1 VGRRFR
7 SLRPARVS
15 PPSRRRR
22 SPSRPERKTPNSELG
37 HSGASAYRLTLPLAA
52 FTCALAP
59 AYTVGWHIGF
69 YPNLLEIG
77 ILLTVVVFA
86 WESYRKAAHPAL
98 RQWGKEIVARVWG
111 REVFGARIF
120 TVATVLLVIAGAVS
134 VIVAPD
140 RRAALGLYRAYF
152 IEPVLFFVV
161 LINVVRTSRQAFL
174 VVAGLGL
181 GGIVLALLN
190 VATVLDTLRRHGV
203 DTAQDAPVAVYQ
215 TSNAVALFL
224 VPIIA
229 VAGSV
234 LLYSTS
240 NLQRRLA
247 ALFIAVAG
255 TGVVL
260 SFSRGGYVALLAVAI
275 GLALSHKRRWWLLGG
290 LAVLVAVAI
299 RVPIIASR
307 LGHELSTTDPRN
319 TLAGRIHLWQATL
332 QMMREHLVFGTG
344 LAGYAHF
351 MSPWPNGLVQVIYP
365 HNLILNFWVATGVL
379 GLLAFVVLLIQ
390 GFRITWRGWRRG
402 EVGWRPFE
410 LGVLLAL
417 VSMVV
422 HGAVDVPYFK
432 NDLSFEFW
440 VLLGIAWVGSMAPT
454 LRPPKGEG
462 NLRRK

>member
-1 VGRRFR
+1 VTAEAVRYRR
-7 SLRPARVS
+7 
-15 PPSRRRR
+15 
-22 SPSRPERKTPNSELG
+22 
-37 HSGASAYRLTLPLAA
+37 TLQLAA
-52 FTCALAP
+52 LTCALAP

-77 ILLTVVVFA
+77 ILLTVVAFA
-86 WESYRKAAHPAL
+86 WESYRQRASLNWRSP
-98 RQWGKEIVARVWG
+98 
-111 REVFGARIF
+111 F
-120 TVATVLLVIAGAVS
+120 TVATILLVIAGALS

-140 RRAALGLYRAYF
+140 RRAALGLFRAYF

-161 LINVVRTSRQAFL
+161 LINVVRVSRQAFM

-190 VATVLDTLRRHGV
+190 IATVLDALRHHGV

-229 VAGSV
+229 MAGSV

-240 NLQRRLA
+240 IRQRRLA
-247 ALFIAVAG
+247 AFFVAVAG
-255 TGVVL
+255 IGVVL

-275 GLALSHKRRWWLLGG
+275 GLALSHKRRRWLLGG
-290 LAVLVAVAI
+290 LAVLVVVAI

-307 LGHELSTTDPRN
+307 LAHELSTTDPRN
-319 TLAGRIHLWQATL
+319 TLAGRIHLWQVTL

-344 LAGYAHF
+344 LSGYAHF

-365 HNLILNFWVATGVL
+365 HNLILNFWVSTGVL

-390 GFRITWRGWRRG
+390 GFRISWSGWKRGD
-402 EVGWRPFE
+402 VDWRPFE

-422 HGAVDVPYFK
+422 HGLVDVPYFK

-440 VLLGIAWVGSMAPT
+440 VLLAIAWA
-454 LRPPKGEG
+454 G
-462 NLRRK
+462 NLAAAPRGRNLAPASRRVT

>member
-1 VGRRFR
+1 
-7 SLRPARVS
+7 
-15 PPSRRRR
+15 
-22 SPSRPERKTPNSELG
+22 
-37 HSGASAYRLTLPLAA
+37 
-52 FTCALAP
+52 
-59 AYTVGWHIGF
+59 
-69 YPNLLEIG
+69 LLEIG

-86 WESYRKAAHPAL
+86 WESYVKAPHPAL
-98 RQWGKEIVARVWG
+98 PQLGRGFVARAWG
-111 REVFGARIF
+111 RETLSARIF
-120 TVATVLLVIAGAVS
+120 LVATALFVIAGAIS

-161 LINVVRTSRQAFL
+161 LINVVRSSRQAFMM
-174 VVAGLGL
+174 VAGLGL
-181 GGIVLALLN
+181 GGMVLAVLN
-190 VATVLDTLRRHGV
+190 IATVLDALRHHGF

-215 TSNAVALFL
+215 TSNAIALFL

-229 VAGSV
+229 VAGSL
-234 LLYSTS
+234 LLYGTS
-240 NLQRRLA
+240 NRQRRLA
-247 ALFIAVAG
+247 ALFVAVAG
-255 TGVVL
+255 IGVIL
-260 SFSRGGYVALLAVAI
+260 SFSRGGYLALFAVAV

-290 LAVLVAVAI
+290 LAVLVVVAT

-307 LGHELSTTDPRN
+307 LAHELSTTDPRN
-319 TLAGRIHLWQATL
+319 TLAGRIHLWQVTL

-365 HNLILNFWVATGVL
+365 HNLILNFWVATGLL
-379 GLLAFVVLLIQ
+379 GLLAFAVLLIQ

-402 EVGWRPFE
+402 EVDFCPFE

-440 VLLGIAWVGSMAPT
+440 VLLAVAWAGILAPT
-454 LRPPKGEG
+454 LPSPGGGGKPAP
-462 NLRRK
+462 